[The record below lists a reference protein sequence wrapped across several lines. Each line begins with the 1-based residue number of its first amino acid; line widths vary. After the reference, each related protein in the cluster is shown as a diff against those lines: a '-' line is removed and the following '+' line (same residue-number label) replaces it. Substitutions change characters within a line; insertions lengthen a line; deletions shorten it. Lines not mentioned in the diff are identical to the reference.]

1 MAGARSVARPRAR
14 AAGDL
19 SAQGRDSAK
28 VYRQYWRNFI
38 HKAEGGDDISIL
50 PLSASRSSVG
60 QVQGRENGNGL
71 EAVCVCVA
79 PLYLCSCFY
88 GRNPIDSGDR
98 TRTTLITTCIAK
110 CAAPIPLHA
119 FWCKKQASPVRTAG
133 RRQHIANGA
142 NRAV

>member
-1 MAGARSVARPRAR
+1 MARVVLA
-14 AAGDL
+14 
-19 SAQGRDSAK
+19 
-28 VYRQYWRNFI
+28 VYCHYWRNFI
-38 HKAEGGDDISIL
+38 HKRRRHL

-71 EAVCVCVA
+71 EAVGVCVA

-133 RRQHIANGA
+133 GR
-142 NRAV
+142 